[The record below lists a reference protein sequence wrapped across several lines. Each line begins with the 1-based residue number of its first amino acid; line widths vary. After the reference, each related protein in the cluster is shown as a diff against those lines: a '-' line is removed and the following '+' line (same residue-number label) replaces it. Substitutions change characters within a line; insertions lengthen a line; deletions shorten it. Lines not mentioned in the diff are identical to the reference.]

1 MEDILPIHGD
11 SSIYGEESR
20 DGVDGSSNTVLRF
33 NQLNDAAYFSDNK
46 DEHHG
51 VVDLTSSVPVWHLEV
66 DGIQSLFGL
75 ESRRAMGRLING
87 DSSCLRRHHFVEELQ
102 EQYEGIQCI
111 IKSTAENVNF
121 IQDNISSTGN
131 RTNVHLH

>member
-1 MEDILPIHGD
+1 MTSNTTPDWINANVFKSSSIWGVWLSDVIGKRWKINALTCGEIMEDILPIHGD

-51 VVDLTSSVPVWHLEV
+51 VVDLTMAL
-66 DGIQSLFGL
+66 GG
-75 ESRRAMGRLING
+75 
-87 DSSCLRRHHFVEELQ
+87 
-102 EQYEGIQCI
+102 
-111 IKSTAENVNF
+111 T
-121 IQDNISSTGN
+121 
-131 RTNVHLH
+131 